1 MSRITALMLALA
13 AVVACQNKARQT
25 GMRESAGGAVAPGA
39 APANPSTSN
48 APSSTAAGAAR
59 ASSTAT
65 KNAADTM
72 KNRTSNAANAVKNKT
87 GAAMSNLGHKTRAV
101 AESAGGA
108 VSGAAAGAKAAAKG
122 GQRFNLS
129 KLSRDQV
136 MQLQSALDSIGCNA
150 GPKDGVAGAKT
161 RQAVA
166 CGMQKNNIPSN
177 NVDSLYRSLHLNFQ
191 R

>member
-1 MSRITALMLALA
+1 MSKLGNKTRATA
-13 AVVACQNKARQT
+13 
-25 GMRESAGGAVAPGA
+25 ESAGGAVAGA
-39 APANPSTSN
+39 T
-48 APSSTAAGAAR
+48 AGAA
-59 ASSTAT
+59 
-65 KNAADTM
+65 
-72 KNRTSNAANAVKNKT
+72 
-87 GAAMSNLGHKTRAV
+87 
-101 AESAGGA
+101 
-108 VSGAAAGAKAAAKG
+108 AAAR

-150 GPKDGVAGAKT
+150 GPKDGVAGQKT